1 MKKLGALLLIFLGLS
16 AFVYFYEIEGQK
28 AREEAKNLEKSLL
41 RSEQEDVIGLELSRF
56 NQQDL
61 VLIREGEEWIIR
73 KPIKSMASKASV
85 EGLLSSLEGAQRD
98 RIFTVEKNGVKVY
111 GLENPRM
118 VLKIDSGEQEQTLLV
133 GGEDY
138 TGSKIYVQLAGTNQV
153 FLTSNQI
160 YSSADKDLEEWRS
173 KKILFFESNKTQA
186 IEIDGPK
193 GQIRLMRKKDWFLEE
208 PISERA
214 DQNTV
219 SNLLSALQYGE
230 VQNFIS
236 DQPKGLRK
244 YGLNRP
250 KVRIRLRHEGEDR
263 WSELQVGKEID
274 GNYHALNSDRVSVF
288 TVQEDLRK
296 KLIQDVWA
304 FRDKDVINVSQE
316 EIDRLV
322 MRREEGE
329 IVLRRED
336 YKWIIEEPEA
346 QKDQEAI
353 GYKFWYPM
361 DDIKYESIKE
371 SSEISQSIAEVDVE
385 VVVTRKDGEELT
397 FAFIQGDNSYIAI
410 QQDSGREGTISNE
423 SFEKLQFKIEDI
435 VSTSDG

>member
-1 MKKLGALLLIFLGLS
+1 
-16 AFVYFYEIEGQK
+16 
-28 AREEAKNLEKSLL
+28 
-41 RSEQEDVIGLELSRF
+41 
-56 NQQDL
+56 
-61 VLIREGEEWIIR
+61 
-73 KPIKSMASKASV
+73 
-85 EGLLSSLEGAQRD
+85 
-98 RIFTVEKNGVKVY
+98 
-111 GLENPRM
+111 
-118 VLKIDSGEQEQTLLV
+118 
-133 GGEDY
+133 
-138 TGSKIYVQLAGTNQV
+138 
-153 FLTSNQI
+153 
-160 YSSADKDLEEWRS
+160 
-173 KKILFFESNKTQA
+173 

-371 SSEISQSIAEVDVE
+371 S
-385 VVVTRKDGEELT
+385 
-397 FAFIQGDNSYIAI
+397 
-410 QQDSGREGTISNE
+410 
-423 SFEKLQFKIEDI
+423 
-435 VSTSDG
+435 